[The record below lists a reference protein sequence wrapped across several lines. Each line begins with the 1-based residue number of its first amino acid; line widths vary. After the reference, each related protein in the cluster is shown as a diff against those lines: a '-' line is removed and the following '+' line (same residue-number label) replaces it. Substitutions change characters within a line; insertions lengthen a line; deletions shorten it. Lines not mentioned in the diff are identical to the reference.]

1 MTAETDTRIAVDTAE
16 KPAARDR
23 SKPGA
28 LARFWRRI
36 TFGGFSSLT
45 RRIIFLNLFALV
57 VLVVAILFL
66 NQARGSLIDAEVRS
80 LTAQGELIANSI
92 AAQATNVPGTT
103 FLRTP
108 EEALDLEAAAD
119 YVAGLDFPIDPA
131 RAGTL
136 ITYLSASAGPRVRV
150 YDSTGY
156 RYVDSDATEIT
167 RTALPPPGEGE
178 PSLLE
183 RIWSG
188 INGWFRRN
196 DLPIYVEHGQSDGLL
211 YDEVATAIAG
221 ERTTLTRV
229 TEAGELIVTVA
240 VPIRGYQTI
249 QGAVLLTTR
258 EGDIDDI
265 IRDERNAILR
275 VFAVAAAVSVLLSL
289 LLAGTI
295 AAPLR
300 RLAHAADHVRKGVR
314 SRPQIPDFSKRGDE
328 IGDLSLALRE
338 MTSSLFNRIDAIE
351 RFAADVSHEL
361 KNPLTS
367 LRSAVE
373 TLPLAKTKESQDR
386 LAAVIQHDI
395 KRLDRLISD
404 ISDASRLDAELS
416 RRDAEPFDVAKLL
429 QTLVT
434 LSNEASDRK
443 GQLVL
448 SIADADDDSYIV
460 LGHDIRLTQVLSN
473 LIDNARSFSPP
484 DEEIRISARRDGDE
498 VEILV
503 EDAGPGVKAENID
516 RIFER
521 FYTDRPGEDAFG
533 QNSGLGLSISKQ
545 IVDAHS
551 GRIWVENIPDPVDAD
566 KVVGAR
572 FGVRIPVAGR

>member
-1 MTAETDTRIAVDTAE
+1 MTAETDTHIAVEPAE
-16 KPAARDR
+16 RTTGQRASP
-23 SKPGA
+23 SP

-45 RRIIFLNLFALV
+45 RRIIFLNLIALV

-66 NQARGSLIDAEVRS
+66 NQARGSLIDAEVRG
-80 LTAQGELIANSI
+80 LTAQGELIANSL
-92 AAQATNVPGTT
+92 AAQATNVPGTAL
-103 FLRTP
+103 LRTP
-108 EEALDLEAAAD
+108 QEMLDLDAAAENIP
-119 YVAGLDFPIDPA
+119 GLDFPIDPV

-156 RYVDSDATEIT
+156 QRADSDATEIQ
-167 RTALPPPGEGE
+167 RADLPPPGEGE

-188 INGWFRRN
+188 ITGWFRRN
-196 DLPIYVEHGQSDGLL
+196 DLPVYVELGRDDGLE
-211 YDEVATAIAG
+211 YEEVAAAIAG
-221 ERTTLTRV
+221 ETNTLTRV
-229 TEAGELIVTVA
+229 TEAGELIVSVA

-300 RLAHAADHVRKGVR
+300 RLALAADHVRKGVR
-314 SRPQIPDFSKRGDE
+314 SRPQIPDFGKRGDE
-328 IGDLSLALRE
+328 IGELSLALRE

-351 RFAADVSHEL
+351 RFAADVAHEL

-373 TLPLAKTKESQDR
+373 TLPLAKNKESQDR

-416 RRDAEPFDVAKLL
+416 RQDAEPFDVAKLL
-429 QTLVT
+429 ETLVT
-434 LSNEASDRK
+434 LSNEANDGRAE
-443 GQLVL
+443 LVL
-448 SIADADDDSYIV
+448 SVADAEDDGYLV
-460 LGHDIRLTQVLSN
+460 LGHDTRLTQVLSN

-484 DEEIRISARRDGDE
+484 DAKIRISARRDGKDVE
-498 VEILV
+498 VLV
-503 EDAGPGVKAENID
+503 EDSGPGIKAENID

-521 FYTDRPGEDAFG
+521 FYTDRPDSDAFG

-551 GRIWVENIPDPVDAD
+551 GRIWGENMRDPDHPE